1 MRYYISGAV
10 TNNPR
15 YIEDFND
22 AETTLKAMGYDVIN
36 PVTINEI
43 LLSDFK
49 VNTRQ
54 LMSLDFRLIDL
65 CDGIYMLKSWEKSCG
80 AHEELG
86 YAIGKDKEVIYER

>member
-43 LLSDFK
+43 LLSD
-49 VNTRQ
+49 
-54 LMSLDFRLIDL
+54 LDR
-65 CDGIYMLKSWEKSCG
+65 KS
-80 AHEELG
+80 
-86 YAIGKDKEVIYER
+86 VV